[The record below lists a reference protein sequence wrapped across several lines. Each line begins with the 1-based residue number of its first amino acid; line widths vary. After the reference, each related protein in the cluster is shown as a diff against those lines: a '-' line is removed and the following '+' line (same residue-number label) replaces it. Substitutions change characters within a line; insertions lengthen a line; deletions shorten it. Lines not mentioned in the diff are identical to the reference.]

1 MLARDKP
8 SMLLQQP
15 GHMGPLRLKNRVV
28 MGPMGTNF
36 GTTDGFSTERDKIY
50 YAERAR
56 GGAAMIITEA
66 MVVSG
71 NARNHRASLCI
82 FDDRFIPGLADLTN
96 AIHDAGALACGQLNH
111 RGMLLRRSVLG
122 MEPVGPSPGKNPATG
137 DEVRALTGHDIAE
150 IQEQFLDSAIRLYRA
165 GYDALELHAAN
176 GYLFQQFFTPRHNR
190 REDDYGGPV
199 ENRMRL
205 LMETVRLIRSEL
217 PGFPMM
223 VRLSATEYAEGGYSQ
238 DDIVTLSK
246 ALEAAGVIAIDLS
259 GGTNE
264 TPELSRYCIQPPS
277 FPRRFLEPHARP
289 IKDAVGVP
297 VIMAGR
303 ILTPEDAE
311 GVLQAGSA
319 DYIALCRALV
329 ADPHWCLKAFGE
341 VKRPIR
347 PCISCNV
354 CFERLTLELDVACVQ
369 NPLVGTE
376 FETLAKL
383 EPGLEGIKPRDSRV
397 LVIGGGVAGLEAA
410 RVFAGNGHQVQVWE
424 RKPEAGGQ
432 IDLALAAPDKED
444 VSGVWT
450 YRVAAL
456 EQFMVPIRTGVE
468 LTVERIRAFA
478 PDLIVIAT
486 GSVPRAAS
494 FPVKTDIPMLQAWDV
509 LRRPQL
515 IPEGGSVTVVG
526 GGMVGIETAECIAKR
541 ASHVLILEA
550 QGVVAKEMAR
560 NNRWDVLL
568 RLREAK
574 AQIVTDAPVVSIEG
588 DAILCRGGEG
598 IVRHPTGDIVVLAIG
613 ARPLREVSQL
623 ADEAGVPWVMAGDC
637 NNVPGDFLTAIR
649 DASMIAW
656 AAEERLLAPSGEMRA
671 MGKKR
676 ATGHRSDRGGSP

>member
-1 MLARDKP
+1 MRTP
-8 SMLLQQP
+8 SGKAMLLQQP
-15 GHMGPLRLKNRVV
+15 GQMGPLRLKNRVV

-82 FDDRFIPGLADLTN
+82 FDDRFIPGLADLTK
-96 AIHDAGALACGQLNH
+96 AIHDAGALVCGQLNH

-137 DEVRALTGHDIAE
+137 DEVRALTKSDIAE
-150 IQEQFLDSAIRLYRA
+150 IQEHFLTSAVRLYRA
-165 GYDALELHAAN
+165 GYDAVELHAAN
-176 GYLFQQFFTPRHNR
+176 GYLFQQFFTPRHNKR
-190 REDDYGGPV
+190 DDEYGGSV
-199 ENRMRL
+199 ENRSRL
-205 LMETVRLIRSEL
+205 LMETVQLIRSEL

-223 VRLSATEYAEGGYSQ
+223 VRLSATEYADGGYSV
-238 DDIVTLSK
+238 DEIIMLSK

-277 FPRRFLEPHARP
+277 FPRRFLEPYARP
-289 IKDAVGVP
+289 IKDAVNVP

-311 GVLQAGSA
+311 GVLKAGSA

-329 ADPHWCLKAFGE
+329 ADPHWCRKAFGE
-341 VKRPIR
+341 VRRPIR
-347 PCISCNV
+347 QCISCNV

-369 NPLVGTE
+369 NPLMGTE
-376 FETLAKL
+376 FETLDKL
-383 EPGLEGIKPRDSRV
+383 EPGLNGAERKATRV

-410 RVFAGNGHQVQVWE
+410 RIFAANGHAVEVWE
-424 RKPEAGGQ
+424 RDPRAGGQ

-456 EQFMVPIRTGVE
+456 EQFDVPVKTGVAATTE
-468 LTVERIRAFA
+468 SIRAYK
-478 PDLIVIAT
+478 PDLIVVAT
-486 GSVPRAAS
+486 GAVSRDAPFPISANVP
-494 FPVKTDIPMLQAWDV
+494 VLQAWDV
-509 LRRPQL
+509 LRQPDL
-515 IPEGGSVTVVG
+515 IPDGSSITVVG

-541 ASHVLILEA
+541 AKHVTILEG

-568 RLREAK
+568 RLRDAK
-574 AQIVTDAPVVSIEG
+574 TQIITDAPVVSIDG
-588 DAILCRGGEG
+588 DEILCRTASGT
-598 IVRHPTGDIVVLAIG
+598 VRYLAGDRIVLAIG
-613 ARPLREVSQL
+613 PKPLRDVTKL

-656 AAEERLLAPSGEMRA
+656 AAEEKFPTTLRKKGLAG
-671 MGKKR
+671 
-676 ATGHRSDRGGSP
+676 

>member
-1 MLARDKP
+1 MLAGESKP
-8 SMLLQQP
+8 PVLLRQP
-15 GHMGPLRLKNRVV
+15 GRIGPLRLKNRVV

-82 FDDRFIPGLADLTN
+82 FDDRFIPGLADLTR
-96 AIHDAGALACGQLNH
+96 AIQKAGALVCGQLNH

-137 DEVRALTGHDIAE
+137 DEVRALTRHDIAE
-150 IQEQFLDSAIRLYRA
+150 IQEQFLTSAVRLYRA
-165 GYDALELHAAN
+165 GYDAIELHAAN

-190 REDDYGGPV
+190 REDEYGGSV

-217 PGFPMM
+217 PDFPTM
-223 VRLSATEYAEGGYSQ
+223 VRLSATEYVDGGYSV

-246 ALEAAGVIAIDLS
+246 ALEAAGVVAIDLS
-259 GGTNE
+259 GGSNE

-289 IKDAVGVP
+289 IKDAVSVP

-303 ILTPEDAE
+303 MLTPEDAE
-311 GVLQAGSA
+311 GVLEAGSA

-347 PCISCNV
+347 HCISCNV

-383 EPGLEGIKPRDSRV
+383 EPGLDGITKQERRV

-410 RVFAGNGHQVQVWE
+410 RVFAMNGHQVEVWE
-424 RKPEAGGQ
+424 REHQAGGQ

-444 VSGVWT
+444 VAGVWT
-450 YRVAAL
+450 YRTASL
-456 EQFMVPIRTGVE
+456 DQFDVPVRTGVAPT
-468 LTVERIRAFA
+468 LDRIRAYA

-486 GSVPRAAS
+486 GSTPREAPFPTDTNVPM
-494 FPVKTDIPMLQAWDV
+494 IQAWDV
-509 LRRPQL
+509 LRRPEL
-515 IPEGGSVTVVG
+515 IPEGSYVTVVG

-541 ASHVLILEA
+541 AKHVAILEG

-574 AQIVTDAPVVSIEG
+574 AEIVTGAPVIRIEG
-588 DAILCRGGEG
+588 DTILCKSGDN
-598 IVRHPTGDIVVLAIG
+598 IVRHPAGDRIVLAIG
-613 ARPLREVSQL
+613 ARPSREVSQL
-623 ADEAGVPWVMAGDC
+623 AEAAGVPWVMAGDC

-656 AAEERLLAPSGEMRA
+656 AVEEKFPTR
-671 MGKKR
+671 
-676 ATGHRSDRGGSP
+676 TG

>member
-1 MLARDKP
+1 MVAGESKP
-8 SMLLQQP
+8 SLLLQQP
-15 GHMGPLRLKNRVV
+15 GRMGPLRLKNRVV

-82 FDDRFIPGLADLTN
+82 FDDRFIPGLADLTK
-96 AIHDAGALACGQLNH
+96 AIHHAGALVCGQLNH

-122 MEPVGPSPGKNPATG
+122 MEPVGPSPGRNPATG
-137 DEVRALTGHDIAE
+137 DEVRALTRHDIVE
-150 IQEQFLDSAIRLYRA
+150 IQEQFLTSAVRLYRA
-165 GYDALELHAAN
+165 GYDAIELHAGN
-176 GYLFQQFFTPRHNR
+176 GYLFQQFLTPRHNK

-199 ENRMRL
+199 QNRMRL
-205 LMETVRLIRSEL
+205 LMETVSLIRSEL
-217 PGFPMM
+217 PDFPMM
-223 VRLSATEYAEGGYSQ
+223 VRLSATEYADGGYSLE
-238 DDIVTLSK
+238 DIVTLSRS
-246 ALEAAGVIAIDLS
+246 LEAAGVMAIDLS

-289 IKDAVGVP
+289 IKHAVTVP
-297 VIMAGR
+297 IIMAGR
-303 ILTPEDAE
+303 MLTPEDAE

-347 PCISCNV
+347 HCISCNV

-369 NPLVGTE
+369 NPLLGLLGTE

-383 EPGLEGIKPRDSRV
+383 EPGLEGIRKHDSRV

-410 RVFAGNGHQVQVWE
+410 RMFATNGHQVEVWE
-424 RKPEAGGQ
+424 REHKAGGQ

-444 VSGVWT
+444 VAGVWT

-456 EQFMVPIRTGVE
+456 EQLNVSIRTGVE
-468 LTVERIRAFA
+468 PTVDRIRAYG

-486 GSVPRAAS
+486 GATPRNAPFPTTTNVP
-494 FPVKTDIPMLQAWDV
+494 ILQAWDV
-509 LRRPQL
+509 LRRPEL
-515 IPEGGSVTVVG
+515 VPEASRVTVVG
-526 GGMVGIETAECIAKR
+526 GGMVGIEAAECIAKR
-541 ASHVLILEA
+541 ASHVAILEG
-550 QGVVAKEMAR
+550 QNVVAREMAR
-560 NNRWDVLL
+560 NNRWDVLA
-568 RLREAK
+568 RLREAN

-588 DAILCRGGEG
+588 EAILCRNGQD
-598 IVRHPTGDIVVLAIG
+598 IVRHLAGDLIVLAIG
-613 ARPLREVSQL
+613 AHPAREVSRL
-623 ADEAGVPWVMAGDC
+623 AEEAGVPWVMVGDC

-649 DASMIAW
+649 DASMVAW
-656 AAEERLLAPSGEMRA
+656 AAEANFPTARHQR
-671 MGKKR
+671 
-676 ATGHRSDRGGSP
+676 

>member
-1 MLARDKP
+1 MLAHDSMP
-8 SMLLQQP
+8 SSMLLQQP
-15 GHMGPLRLKNRVV
+15 GRMGPLRLKNRVV

-82 FDDRFIPGLADLTN
+82 YDDRFIPGLADLTK
-96 AIHDAGALACGQLNH
+96 AIQKSGALVCGQLNH

-137 DEVRALTGHDIAE
+137 DEVRALTKQDIAE
-150 IQEQFLDSAIRLYRA
+150 IQDQFLTSAVRLYRA
-165 GYDALELHAAN
+165 GYDAVELHAAN
-176 GYLFQQFFTPRHNR
+176 GYLFQQFFTPRHNK
-190 REDDYGGPV
+190 REDDYGGSV

-205 LMETVRLIRSEL
+205 LMETVGMIRSEL
-217 PGFPMM
+217 PDFPMM
-223 VRLSATEYAEGGYSQ
+223 VRLSATEYVDGGYSVS
-238 DDIVTLSK
+238 DVVTLSK
-246 ALEAAGVIAIDLS
+246 ALEAAGVVAIDLS

-277 FPRRFLEPHARP
+277 FSRRFLEPHVRP
-289 IKDAVGVP
+289 IKGAVTVP

-329 ADPHWCLKAFGE
+329 ADPHWCLKAFGQ

-354 CFERLTLELDVACVQ
+354 CFERLTLELDVACLQ
-369 NPLVGTE
+369 NPMMGTE

-383 EPGLEGIKPRDSRV
+383 EPGLEGIKKRKTRV

-410 RVFAGNGHQVQVWE
+410 RIFAANGHEVEVWE
-424 RKPEAGGQ
+424 RELQAGGQ
-432 IDLALAAPDKED
+432 IDLALAAPDKDD

-456 EQFMVPIRTGVE
+456 AQLDVPIRTGTE
-468 LTVERIRAFA
+468 PTVDRIRAYS

-486 GSVPRAAS
+486 GAVPREAP
-494 FPVKTDIPMLQAWDV
+494 FPTNTNVPIIQAWDV
-509 LRRPQL
+509 LRGPEL
-515 IPEGGSVTVVG
+515 IPKGSSVTVVG

-541 ASHVLILEA
+541 AKHVAILEG
-550 QGVVAKEMAR
+550 QSVVAKEMAR

-568 RLREAK
+568 RLRDAN

-588 DAILCRGGEG
+588 DAILYRSGQD
-598 IVRHPTGDIVVLAIG
+598 IVRHPAGDVIVLAIG
-613 ARPLREVSQL
+613 ARPVRDVSQL
-623 ADEAGVPWVMAGDC
+623 ADEAAVPWVMAGDC

-649 DASMIAW
+649 DASMVAW
-656 AAEERLLAPSGEMRA
+656 AAEAKFPSGLGNMRS
-671 MGKKR
+671 MR
-676 ATGHRSDRGGSP
+676 QRGNTR

>member
-1 MLARDKP
+1 MLAPDGKS

-15 GHMGPLRLKNRVV
+15 GRMGPLRLKNRVV

-71 NARNHRASLCI
+71 HARNHRASLCI
-82 FDDRFIPGLADLTN
+82 FDDRFIPGLADLTK
-96 AIHDAGALACGQLNH
+96 AIHQAGALVCGQLNH

-137 DEVRALTGHDIAE
+137 DEVRVLSKHDIAE
-150 IQEQFLDSAIRLYRA
+150 IQQQFLASAVRLYRA
-165 GYDALELHAAN
+165 GYDAVELHAAN

-190 REDDYGGPV
+190 REDEYGGPV

-205 LMETVRLIRSEL
+205 LMETVKLIRSEL
-217 PGFPMM
+217 KDFPLM
-223 VRLSATEYAEGGYSQ
+223 VRLSATEYADGGYSV

-277 FPRRFLEPHARP
+277 FPRRFLEPYARP
-289 IKDAVGVP
+289 IKDAVSVP

-303 ILTPEDAE
+303 MLTPEDAE

-319 DYIALCRALV
+319 DYVALCRALV

-383 EPGLEGIKPRDSRV
+383 EPGLEGIRKQDRRV

-410 RVFAGNGHQVQVWE
+410 RLFASNGHQVEVWE
-424 RKPEAGGQ
+424 REARAGGQ

-450 YRVAAL
+450 YRTDAL
-456 EQFMVPIRTGVE
+456 DHLEVPVRTGIE
-468 LTVERIRAFA
+468 PTVDRIRSYG
-478 PDLIVIAT
+478 PDLVVIAT
-486 GSVPRAAS
+486 GSRPRGAP
-494 FPVKTDIPMLQAWDV
+494 FPVSTDIPILQAWDV
-509 LRRPQL
+509 LRRPEL
-515 IPEGGSVTVVG
+515 IPPESTVTVIG
-526 GGMVGIETAECIAKR
+526 GGMVGIETAECIARR
-541 ASHVLILEA
+541 ASRVTILEG
-550 QGVVAKEMAR
+550 QSVVAKEMAR

-568 RLREAK
+568 RLCEAR
-574 AQIVTDAPVVSIEG
+574 AQIVTDVPVISIEG
-588 DAILCRGGEG
+588 DNILCRSGQGV
-598 IVRHPTGDIVVLAIG
+598 VRHPAGDRIVLAIG
-613 ARPLREVSQL
+613 ASPVRDISEL
-623 ADEAGVPWVMAGDC
+623 AEEAGVPSVMVGDC

-656 AAEERLLAPSGEMRA
+656 AAEEKFPARPGKVRA
-671 MGKKR
+671 M
-676 ATGHRSDRGGSP
+676 S

>member
-1 MLARDKP
+1 MLAPESKLP
-8 SMLLQQP
+8 VLLRQP
-15 GHMGPLRLKNRVV
+15 GRIGPLRLKNRVV

-82 FDDRFIPGLADLTN
+82 FDDRFIPGLADLTR
-96 AIHDAGALACGQLNH
+96 AIQKAGALVCGQLNH

-137 DEVRALTGHDIAE
+137 DEVRALTRHDIAE
-150 IQEQFLDSAIRLYRA
+150 IQEQFLTSAVRLYRA
-165 GYDALELHAAN
+165 GYDAIELHAAN

-190 REDDYGGPV
+190 REDEYGGSV

-217 PGFPMM
+217 PDFPMM
-223 VRLSATEYAEGGYSQ
+223 VRLSATEYTDGGYSV

-246 ALEAAGVIAIDLS
+246 ALEAAGVVAIDLS
-259 GGTNE
+259 GGSNE

-289 IKDAVGVP
+289 IKDAVSVP

-303 ILTPEDAE
+303 MLTPEDAE
-311 GVLQAGSA
+311 GVLEAGSA

-347 PCISCNV
+347 HCISCNV

-383 EPGLEGIKPRDSRV
+383 EPGLEGIKKQERRV

-410 RVFAGNGHQVQVWE
+410 RVFAMNGHQVEVWE
-424 RKPEAGGQ
+424 REHQAGGQ

-450 YRVAAL
+450 YRTASL
-456 EQFMVPIRTGVE
+456 DQFGVPVRTGIAPT
-468 LTVERIRAFA
+468 LDRIRAYA

-486 GSVPRAAS
+486 GSTPREAPFPADTNVPM
-494 FPVKTDIPMLQAWDV
+494 IQAWDV
-509 LRRPQL
+509 LRRPEL
-515 IPEGGSVTVVG
+515 IPEGSHVTVVG

-541 ASHVLILEA
+541 AKHVAILEG
-550 QGVVAKEMAR
+550 QNVVAKEMAR

-574 AQIVTDAPVVSIEG
+574 AEIVTGAPVVRIEG
-588 DAILCRGGEG
+588 DAILCKSGDD
-598 IVRHPTGDIVVLAIG
+598 IVRHPAGDRIVLAIG
-613 ARPLREVSQL
+613 ARPSREVSQL

-656 AAEERLLAPSGEMRA
+656 AAEEKFPTR
-671 MGKKR
+671 
-676 ATGHRSDRGGSP
+676 TG

>member
-1 MLARDKP
+1 MLAPDSKP
-8 SMLLQQP
+8 SMLLRQP
-15 GHMGPLRLKNRVV
+15 GQIGPLSLKNRVV

-82 FDDRFIPGLADLTN
+82 FDDRFIPGLADLTK
-96 AIHDAGALACGQLNH
+96 AIHQAGALVCGQLNH

-137 DEVRALTGHDIAE
+137 DEVRALSRHDIAE
-150 IQEQFLDSAIRLYRA
+150 IEVQFLSSAVRLYRA
-165 GYDALELHAAN
+165 GYDAVELHAAN

-190 REDDYGGPV
+190 REDEYGGSV

-205 LMETVRLIRSEL
+205 LMETVALIRSEL
-217 PGFPMM
+217 PDFPMM
-223 VRLSATEYAEGGYSQ
+223 VRLSATEYVDGGYSV
-238 DDIVTLSK
+238 DDVVALSK
-246 ALEAAGVIAIDLS
+246 ALEAAGVVAIDLS

-277 FPRRFLEPHARP
+277 FPRRFLEPYARP
-289 IKDAVGVP
+289 IKDAVSVP

-303 ILTPEDAE
+303 MLTPEDAE

-347 PCISCNV
+347 HCISCNV

-383 EPGLEGIKPRDSRV
+383 EPGLEGIRKQDGRV

-410 RVFAGNGHQVQVWE
+410 RVFAMNGREVEVWE
-424 RKPEAGGQ
+424 REPRAGGQ

-450 YRVAAL
+450 YRMASL
-456 EQFMVPIRTGVE
+456 DQLDVPIRTGVE
-468 LTVERIRAFA
+468 PTLDRIRAYA

-486 GSVPRAAS
+486 GASPRDPP
-494 FPVKTDIPMLQAWDV
+494 FPVNTNVPLLQAWDV
-509 LRRPQL
+509 LRQPEL
-515 IPEGGSVTVVG
+515 IPEGANITVVG

-541 ASHVLILEA
+541 ASHVTILEG
-550 QGVVAKEMAR
+550 QSVVAKEMAR

-568 RLREAK
+568 RLREAN
-574 AQIVTDAPVVSIEG
+574 AQIMTDVPVISIEG
-588 DAILCRGGEG
+588 DSILCRSGQGV
-598 IVRHPTGDIVVLAIG
+598 VRHPAGDRIVLAVG
-613 ARPLREVSQL
+613 ARPQRDVAKL
-623 ADEAGVPWVMAGDC
+623 ADEAGVPWVMVGDC

-656 AAEERLLAPSGEMRA
+656 AAEERFPAAP
-671 MGKKR
+671 GKVR
-676 ATGHRSDRGGSP
+676 ATS

>member
-1 MLARDKP
+1 
-8 SMLLQQP
+8 MLLQQP
-15 GHMGPLRLKNRVV
+15 GRMGPLRLKNRVV

-82 FDDRFIPGLADLTN
+82 FDDRFIPGLADLTK
-96 AIHDAGALACGQLNH
+96 AIHQGGALVCGQLNH

-137 DEVRALTGHDIAE
+137 DEVRPLTKHDIAE
-150 IQEQFLDSAIRLYRA
+150 IQQQFLASAVRLYRS
-165 GYDALELHAAN
+165 GYDAIELHAAN
-176 GYLFQQFFTPRHNR
+176 GYLFQQFLTPRHNR

-205 LMETVRLIRSEL
+205 LMETVRMIRSEL
-217 PGFPMM
+217 PDFPLM
-223 VRLSATEYAEGGYSQ
+223 VRLSATEYADGGYSV

-246 ALEAAGVIAIDLS
+246 ALEAAGVIALDLS
-259 GGTNE
+259 GGSNE

-277 FPRRFLEPHARP
+277 FPRRFLEPYARP
-289 IKDAVGVP
+289 IKDAVTVP

-303 ILTPEDAE
+303 MLMPEDAE

-383 EPGLEGIKPRDSRV
+383 EPGLDGIQQQDGRV

-410 RVFAGNGHQVQVWE
+410 RVFAANGRQVEVWE
-424 RKPEAGGQ
+424 HKPQAGGQ
-432 IDLALAAPDKED
+432 MDLALAAPDKED

-456 EQFMVPIRTGVE
+456 EQLEVPIRTGIE
-468 LTVERIRAFA
+468 PSLERIRAYR

-486 GSVPRAAS
+486 GAMPRDAP
-494 FPVKTDIPMLQAWDV
+494 FPTNTDVPMLQAWDV
-509 LRRPQL
+509 LRRPEL
-515 IPEGGSVTVVG
+515 IPEGFNVTLVG

-541 ASHVLILEA
+541 ARHVAILEG
-550 QGVVAKEMAR
+550 QSVVAKEMAR

-568 RLREAK
+568 RLRDAK

-588 DAILCRGGEG
+588 DTILCRSGQD
-598 IVRHPTGDIVVLAIG
+598 IVRRPPATSSCWQS
-613 ARPLREVSQL
+613 ARVRCVTFSNWLTRP
-623 ADEAGVPWVMAGDC
+623 AC
-637 NNVPGDFLTAIR
+637 PG
-649 DASMIAW
+649 
-656 AAEERLLAPSGEMRA
+656 
-671 MGKKR
+671 
-676 ATGHRSDRGGSP
+676 

>member
-1 MLARDKP
+1 
-8 SMLLQQP
+8 MLLQQP
-15 GHMGPLRLKNRVV
+15 GQMGPLRLKNRVV

-36 GTTDGFSTERDKIY
+36 GTSDGFSTERDKIY

-82 FDDRFIPGLADLTN
+82 FDDRFIPGLADLTK
-96 AIHDAGALACGQLNH
+96 AIHQAGSLACGQLNH

-122 MEPVGPSPGKNPATG
+122 MEPVGPSPGKNPSTG
-137 DEVRALTGHDIAE
+137 DEVRALSVHDIAE
-150 IQEQFLDSAIRLYRA
+150 IQAQFLASAVRLYRS
-165 GYDALELHAAN
+165 GYDAIELHAAN
-176 GYLFQQFFTPRHNR
+176 GYLFQQFFTPRHNK
-190 REDDYGGPV
+190 REDDYGGSV

-217 PGFPMM
+217 PDFPML
-223 VRLSATEYAEGGYSQ
+223 VRLSATEYADGGYSEG
-238 DDIVTLSK
+238 DIVALAK

-277 FPRRFLEPHARP
+277 FPRRFLEPYARP

-311 GVLQAGSA
+311 GVLRAGSA

-347 PCISCNV
+347 HCISCNV

-383 EPGLEGIKPRDSRV
+383 EPGLEGIEPQDTSV

-410 RVFAGNGHQVQVWE
+410 RVFAANGHKVEVWE
-424 RKPEAGGQ
+424 REQQAGGQ
-432 IDLALAAPDKED
+432 MDLALAAPDKED
-444 VSGVWT
+444 VAGVWT

-456 EQFMVPIRTGVE
+456 AQLDVPIRTGVE
-468 LTVERIRAFA
+468 PTVERIRAFA
-478 PDLIVIAT
+478 PDLLVIAT
-486 GSVPRAAS
+486 GGVPRDAP
-494 FPVKTDIPMLQAWDV
+494 FPVNTKIPMLQAWDV
-509 LRRPQL
+509 LRRPEL
-515 IPEGGSVTVVG
+515 IPEGSSVTVVG

-541 ASHVLILEA
+541 AGHVAVLEG
-550 QGVVAKEMAR
+550 QDVVAKEMAR

-568 RLREAK
+568 RLRDAK
-574 AQIVTDAPVVSIEG
+574 ARIVTGAPVVAIES
-588 DAILCRGGEG
+588 DTIVCRSGQG
-598 IVRHPTGDIVVLAIG
+598 IVRHPAGDVIVLAIG

-623 ADEAGVPWVMAGDC
+623 ADAAGVPWVMAGDC

-656 AAEERLLAPSGEMRA
+656 AAEEKFPARRDNEACDGINNQ
-671 MGKKR
+671 KR
-676 ATGHRSDRGGSP
+676 QGASP

>member
-1 MLARDKP
+1 MLAPDSKP
-8 SMLLQQP
+8 SMLLRQP
-15 GHMGPLRLKNRVV
+15 GQIGPLSLKNRVV

-82 FDDRFIPGLADLTN
+82 FDDRFIPGLADLTK
-96 AIHDAGALACGQLNH
+96 AIHQAGALVCGQLNH

-137 DEVRALTGHDIAE
+137 DEVRALSRHDIAE
-150 IQEQFLDSAIRLYRA
+150 IEVQFLSSAVRLYRA
-165 GYDALELHAAN
+165 GYDAVELHAAN

-190 REDDYGGPV
+190 REDEYGGSV

-205 LMETVRLIRSEL
+205 LMETVALIRSEL
-217 PGFPMM
+217 PDFPMM
-223 VRLSATEYAEGGYSQ
+223 VRLSATEYVDGGYSV
-238 DDIVTLSK
+238 DDVVALSK
-246 ALEAAGVIAIDLS
+246 ALEAAGVVAIDLS

-277 FPRRFLEPHARP
+277 FPRRFLEPYARP
-289 IKDAVGVP
+289 IKDAVSVP

-303 ILTPEDAE
+303 MLTPEDAE

-347 PCISCNV
+347 HCISCNV

-383 EPGLEGIKPRDSRV
+383 EPGLEGIRKQDGRV

-410 RVFAGNGHQVQVWE
+410 RVFAMNGREVEVWE
-424 RKPEAGGQ
+424 REPRAGGQ

-450 YRVAAL
+450 YRMASL
-456 EQFMVPIRTGVE
+456 DQLDVPIRTGVE
-468 LTVERIRAFA
+468 PTLDRIRAYA

-486 GSVPRAAS
+486 GASPRDPP
-494 FPVKTDIPMLQAWDV
+494 FPVNTNVPLLQAWDV
-509 LRRPQL
+509 LRQPEL
-515 IPEGGSVTVVG
+515 IPEGANITVVG

-541 ASHVLILEA
+541 ASHVTILEG
-550 QGVVAKEMAR
+550 QSVVAKEMAR

-568 RLREAK
+568 RLREAN
-574 AQIVTDAPVVSIEG
+574 AQIMTDVPVISIEG
-588 DAILCRGGEG
+588 DSILCRGGQG
-598 IVRHPTGDIVVLAIG
+598 VVRHPAGDRIVLAIG
-613 ARPLREVSQL
+613 ARPVRDVAKL
-623 ADEAGVPWVMAGDC
+623 ADEAGVPWVMVGDC

-656 AAEERLLAPSGEMRA
+656 AAEERFPAAP
-671 MGKKR
+671 GKVR
-676 ATGHRSDRGGSP
+676 ATS

>member
-1 MLARDKP
+1 MLAPDSKP
-8 SMLLQQP
+8 SMLLRQP
-15 GHMGPLRLKNRVV
+15 GQIGPLSLKNRVV

-82 FDDRFIPGLADLTN
+82 FDDRFIPGLADLTK
-96 AIHDAGALACGQLNH
+96 AIHQAGALVCGQLNH

-137 DEVRALTGHDIAE
+137 DEVRALSRHDIAE
-150 IQEQFLDSAIRLYRA
+150 IEVQFLSSAVRLYRA
-165 GYDALELHAAN
+165 GYDAVELHAAN

-190 REDDYGGPV
+190 REDEYGGSV

-205 LMETVRLIRSEL
+205 LMETVALIRSEL
-217 PGFPMM
+217 PDFPMM
-223 VRLSATEYAEGGYSQ
+223 VRLSATEYVDGGYSV
-238 DDIVTLSK
+238 DDVVALSK
-246 ALEAAGVIAIDLS
+246 ALEAAGVVAIDLS

-277 FPRRFLEPHARP
+277 FPRRFLEPYARP
-289 IKDAVGVP
+289 IKDAVSVP

-303 ILTPEDAE
+303 MLTPEDAE

-347 PCISCNV
+347 HCISCNV

-383 EPGLEGIKPRDSRV
+383 EPGLEGIRKQDSRV

-410 RVFAGNGHQVQVWE
+410 RVFAMNGREVEVWE
-424 RKPEAGGQ
+424 REPRAGGQ

-450 YRVAAL
+450 YRMASL
-456 EQFMVPIRTGVE
+456 DQLDVPIRTGVE
-468 LTVERIRAFA
+468 PTLDRIRAYA

-486 GSVPRAAS
+486 GASPRDPP
-494 FPVKTDIPMLQAWDV
+494 FPVNTNVPLLQAWDV
-509 LRRPQL
+509 LRQPEL
-515 IPEGGSVTVVG
+515 IPEGANITVVG

-541 ASHVLILEA
+541 ASHVTILEG
-550 QGVVAKEMAR
+550 QSVVAKEMAR

-568 RLREAK
+568 RLREAN
-574 AQIVTDAPVVSIEG
+574 AQIMTDVPVISIEG
-588 DAILCRGGEG
+588 DSILCRSGQGV
-598 IVRHPTGDIVVLAIG
+598 VRHPAGDRIVLAIG
-613 ARPLREVSQL
+613 ARPVRDVAKL
-623 ADEAGVPWVMAGDC
+623 ADEAGVPWVMVGDC

-656 AAEERLLAPSGEMRA
+656 AAEERFPAAP
-671 MGKKR
+671 GKVR
-676 ATGHRSDRGGSP
+676 ATS

>member
-1 MLARDKP
+1 MLAPDSKP
-8 SMLLQQP
+8 SMLLRQP
-15 GHMGPLRLKNRVV
+15 GQIGSLSLKNRVV

-71 NARNHRASLCI
+71 QARNHRASLCI
-82 FDDRFIPGLADLTN
+82 FDDRFIPGLADLTK
-96 AIHDAGALACGQLNH
+96 AIHQAAALVCGQLNH

-137 DEVRALTGHDIAE
+137 DEVRALSRRDIAE
-150 IQEQFLDSAIRLYRA
+150 IQQQFLSSAVRLYRA
-165 GYDALELHAAN
+165 GYDAVELHAAN

-190 REDDYGGPV
+190 REDEYGGSV

-205 LMETVRLIRSEL
+205 LMETVALIRSEL
-217 PGFPMM
+217 PDFPMM
-223 VRLSATEYAEGGYSQ
+223 VRLSATEYVDGGYSV
-238 DDIVTLSK
+238 DDVVALSK
-246 ALEAAGVIAIDLS
+246 ALEAAGVVAIDLS

-277 FPRRFLEPHARP
+277 FPRRFLEPYARP
-289 IKDAVGVP
+289 IKDAVSVP

-303 ILTPEDAE
+303 MLTPEDAE

-347 PCISCNV
+347 HCISCNV

-383 EPGLEGIKPRDSRV
+383 EPGLEGIRKQDSRV

-410 RVFAGNGHQVQVWE
+410 RVFAMNGREVEVWE
-424 RKPEAGGQ
+424 REPRAGGQ

-450 YRVAAL
+450 YRMASL
-456 EQFMVPIRTGVE
+456 DQLDVPIRTGVDPT
-468 LTVERIRAFA
+468 LDRIRAYA

-486 GSVPRAAS
+486 GATPREPP
-494 FPVKTDIPMLQAWDV
+494 FPVNTNVPLLQAWDV
-509 LRRPQL
+509 LRQPEL
-515 IPEGGSVTVVG
+515 IPEGSDITVVG

-541 ASHVLILEA
+541 AKRVTILEG
-550 QGVVAKEMAR
+550 QSVVAKEMAR

-568 RLREAK
+568 RLREAR
-574 AQIVTDAPVVSIEG
+574 AEIMTGVPVMSIEG
-588 DAILCRGGEG
+588 DTISCRRGEDV
-598 IVRHPTGDIVVLAIG
+598 VRYPAGDRIVLAVG
-613 ARPLREVSQL
+613 ARPQREVSKL
-623 ADEAGVPWVMAGDC
+623 ADEAGVAWVMVGDC
-637 NNVPGDFLTAIR
+637 NNLPGDFLTAIR

-656 AAEERLLAPSGEMRA
+656 AAEERFPAVPGKVRA
-671 MGKKR
+671 M
-676 ATGHRSDRGGSP
+676 S

>member
-1 MLARDKP
+1 MLAPDSKP
-8 SMLLQQP
+8 SMLLRQP
-15 GHMGPLRLKNRVV
+15 GQIGPLSLKNRVV

-82 FDDRFIPGLADLTN
+82 FDDRFIPGLADLTK
-96 AIHDAGALACGQLNH
+96 AIHQAGALVCGQLNH

-137 DEVRALTGHDIAE
+137 DEVRALSRHDIAE
-150 IQEQFLDSAIRLYRA
+150 IEEQFLSSAVRLYRA
-165 GYDALELHAAN
+165 GYDAVELHAAN

-190 REDDYGGPV
+190 REDEYGGSV

-205 LMETVRLIRSEL
+205 LMETVALIRSEL
-217 PGFPMM
+217 PDFPMM
-223 VRLSATEYAEGGYSQ
+223 VRLSATEYVDGGYSV
-238 DDIVTLSK
+238 DDVVALSK
-246 ALEAAGVIAIDLS
+246 ALEAAGVVAIDLS

-277 FPRRFLEPHARP
+277 FPRRFLEPYARP
-289 IKDAVGVP
+289 IKDAVSVP

-303 ILTPEDAE
+303 MLTPEDAE

-347 PCISCNV
+347 HCISCNV

-383 EPGLEGIKPRDSRV
+383 EPGLEGIRKQDGRV

-410 RVFAGNGHQVQVWE
+410 RVFAMNGREVEVWE
-424 RKPEAGGQ
+424 REPRAGGQ

-450 YRVAAL
+450 YRMASL
-456 EQFMVPIRTGVE
+456 DQLDVPIRTGVE
-468 LTVERIRAFA
+468 PTLDRIRAYA

-486 GSVPRAAS
+486 GASPRDPP
-494 FPVKTDIPMLQAWDV
+494 FPVNTNVPLLQAWDV
-509 LRRPQL
+509 LRQPEL
-515 IPEGGSVTVVG
+515 IPEGANITVVG

-541 ASHVLILEA
+541 ASHVTILEG
-550 QGVVAKEMAR
+550 QSVVAKEMAR

-568 RLREAK
+568 RLREAN
-574 AQIVTDAPVVSIEG
+574 AQIMTDVPVISIEG
-588 DAILCRGGEG
+588 DSILCRGGQG
-598 IVRHPTGDIVVLAIG
+598 AVRHPAGDRIVLAIG
-613 ARPLREVSQL
+613 ARPVRDVAKL
-623 ADEAGVPWVMAGDC
+623 ADEAGVPWVMVGDC

-656 AAEERLLAPSGEMRA
+656 AAEERFPAAP
-671 MGKKR
+671 GKVR
-676 ATGHRSDRGGSP
+676 ATS

>member
-1 MLARDKP
+1 MLARDGKP
-8 SMLLQQP
+8 SMLLQRP
-15 GHMGPLRLKNRVV
+15 GQMGPLRLKNRVV

-82 FDDRFIPGLADLTN
+82 FDDRFIPGLADLTK
-96 AIHDAGALACGQLNH
+96 AIHDAGALVCGQLNH

-137 DEVRALTGHDIAE
+137 DEVRALTRHE
-150 IQEQFLDSAIRLYRA
+150 ITEVQEQFLASAVRLYRA
-165 GYDALELHAAN
+165 GYDAIELHAAN
-176 GYLFQQFFTPRHNR
+176 GYLFQQFLSPRHNK
-190 REDDYGGPV
+190 REDDYGGPA

-205 LMETVRLIRSEL
+205 LMETVQLLRSEL
-217 PGFPMM
+217 PDFPMM
-223 VRLSATEYAEGGYSQ
+223 VRLSATEYADGGYSIG
-238 DDIVTLSK
+238 DIVALAK

-277 FPRRFLEPHARP
+277 FPRRFLEPYARP
-289 IKDAVGVP
+289 IKDAVTVP

-303 ILTPEDAE
+303 LLTPEDAE

-347 PCISCNV
+347 YCISCNV

-376 FETLAKL
+376 FETLRKL
-383 EPGLEGIKPRDSRV
+383 EPGLGGINKRDTRV

-410 RVFAGNGHQVQVWE
+410 RIFAANGHQVEVWE
-424 RKPEAGGQ
+424 RENQAGGQ
-432 IDLALAAPDKED
+432 MDLALAAPDKED
-444 VSGVWT
+444 VAGVWT

-456 EQFMVPIRTGVE
+456 QQLEVPIRTGVE
-468 LTVERIRAFA
+468 PTVDNIRTYR

-486 GSVPRAAS
+486 GATPREAPFPADTNVP
-494 FPVKTDIPMLQAWDV
+494 VMQAWDV
-509 LRRPQL
+509 LRRPEL
-515 IPEGGSVTVVG
+515 IPEGSSVTVVG
-526 GGMVGIETAECIAKR
+526 GGMVGIEIAECIAKR
-541 ASHVLILEA
+541 ARQVTIFEG

-568 RLREAK
+568 RLRDAN
-574 AQIVTDAPVVSIEG
+574 ARILTDASVVSIEG
-588 DAILCRGGEG
+588 DT
-598 IVRHPTGDIVVLAIG
+598 IVCCSGQTTVRCPAGDVIVLAIG
-613 ARPLREVSQL
+613 PRPLRDVARL
-623 ADEAGVPWVMAGDC
+623 ADEAGAPWVMAGDC

-656 AAEERLLAPSGEMRA
+656 AAEEAFPTARR
-671 MGKKR
+671 KKR
-676 ATGHRSDRGGSP
+676 P

>member
-1 MLARDKP
+1 MLAPDSKP
-8 SMLLQQP
+8 SMLLRQP
-15 GHMGPLRLKNRVV
+15 GQIGPLSLKNRVV

-82 FDDRFIPGLADLTN
+82 FDDRFIPGLADLTK
-96 AIHDAGALACGQLNH
+96 AIHQAGALVCGQLNH

-137 DEVRALTGHDIAE
+137 DEVRALSRHDIAE
-150 IQEQFLDSAIRLYRA
+150 IEEQFLSSAVRLYRA
-165 GYDALELHAAN
+165 GYDAVELHAAN

-190 REDDYGGPV
+190 REDEYGGSV

-205 LMETVRLIRSEL
+205 LMETVALIRSEL
-217 PGFPMM
+217 PDFPMM
-223 VRLSATEYAEGGYSQ
+223 VRLSATEYVDGGYSV
-238 DDIVTLSK
+238 DDVVALSK
-246 ALEAAGVIAIDLS
+246 ALEAAGVVAIDLS

-277 FPRRFLEPHARP
+277 FPRRFLEPYARP
-289 IKDAVGVP
+289 IKDAVSVP

-303 ILTPEDAE
+303 MLTPEDAE

-347 PCISCNV
+347 HCISCNV

-383 EPGLEGIKPRDSRV
+383 EPGLEGIRKQDGRV

-410 RVFAGNGHQVQVWE
+410 RVFAMNGREVEVWE
-424 RKPEAGGQ
+424 REPRAGGQ

-450 YRVAAL
+450 YRMASL
-456 EQFMVPIRTGVE
+456 DQLDVPIRTGVE
-468 LTVERIRAFA
+468 PTLDRIRAYA

-486 GSVPRAAS
+486 GASPRDPP
-494 FPVKTDIPMLQAWDV
+494 FPVNTNVPLLQAWDV
-509 LRRPQL
+509 LRQPEL
-515 IPEGGSVTVVG
+515 IPEGANITVVG

-541 ASHVLILEA
+541 ASHVTILEG
-550 QGVVAKEMAR
+550 QSVVAKEMAR

-568 RLREAK
+568 RLREAN
-574 AQIVTDAPVVSIEG
+574 AQIMTDVPVISIEG
-588 DAILCRGGEG
+588 DSILCRGGQG
-598 IVRHPTGDIVVLAIG
+598 VVRHPAGDRIVLAIG
-613 ARPLREVSQL
+613 ARPVRDVAKL
-623 ADEAGVPWVMAGDC
+623 ADEAGVPWVMVGDC

-656 AAEERLLAPSGEMRA
+656 AAEERFPAAP
-671 MGKKR
+671 GKVR
-676 ATGHRSDRGGSP
+676 ATS

>member
-1 MLARDKP
+1 MLAPGSTP

-15 GHMGPLRLKNRVV
+15 GLMGPLRLKNRVV

-50 YAERAR
+50 YTERAR

-82 FDDRFIPGLADLTN
+82 FDDRFIPGLADLTK
-96 AIHDAGALACGQLNH
+96 AIHDAGALVCGQLNH

-137 DEVRALTGHDIAE
+137 DVVRALTRHDIAE
-150 IQEQFLDSAIRLYRA
+150 IQQQFLASAVRLYRA
-165 GYDALELHAAN
+165 GYDAIELHAAN

-190 REDDYGGPV
+190 RDDDYGGPV

-217 PGFPMM
+217 PDFPLM
-223 VRLSATEYAEGGYSQ
+223 VRLSATEYVDGGYSV
-238 DDIVTLSK
+238 DDIVGLSK

-277 FPRRFLEPHARP
+277 FPRRFLEPFARP
-289 IKDAVGVP
+289 IKDAVTVP

-303 ILTPEDAE
+303 MLTPEDAE
-311 GVLQAGSA
+311 GVLRAGSA

-341 VKRPIR
+341 VQRPIR
-347 PCISCNV
+347 HCISCNV

-376 FETLAKL
+376 FETLARL
-383 EPGLEGIKPRDSRV
+383 EPGLEGIKKQDTRV

-410 RVFAGNGHQVQVWE
+410 RVFAANGHQVEVWE
-424 RKPEAGGQ
+424 REQKAGGQ
-432 IDLALAAPDKED
+432 MDLALAAPDKED
-444 VSGVWT
+444 VAGVWT

-456 EQFMVPIRTGVE
+456 AQFNVPIRTGIE
-468 LTVERIRAFA
+468 PTVERIRSFR

-486 GSVPRAAS
+486 GAVSRDAP
-494 FPVKTDIPMLQAWDV
+494 FPADSKIPVLQAWDV
-509 LRRPQL
+509 LRRPEL
-515 IPEGGSVTVVG
+515 IAEGASVTVVG
-526 GGMVGIETAECIAKR
+526 GGMVGIETAECIARR
-541 ASHVLILEA
+541 AKHVTILEGQA
-550 QGVVAKEMAR
+550 VVAKEMAR

-568 RLREAK
+568 RLRDANAE
-574 AQIVTDAPVVSIEG
+574 IVTNAPVVSIEG
-588 DAILCRGGEG
+588 ETILCRSGAD
-598 IVRHPTGDIVVLAIG
+598 IVRRSAGDAIVLAIG
-613 ARPLREVSQL
+613 PRQLRDVAQL
-623 ADEAGVPWVMAGDC
+623 ADAAGVPWVMAGDC
-637 NNVPGDFLTAIR
+637 NNIPGDFLTAIR

-656 AAEERLLAPSGEMRA
+656 AAEEKFPTALRKNSAI
-671 MGKKR
+671 K
-676 ATGHRSDRGGSP
+676 

>member
-1 MLARDKP
+1 
-8 SMLLQQP
+8 MLLRQP
-15 GHMGPLRLKNRVV
+15 GRIGPLSLKNRVV

-82 FDDRFIPGLADLTN
+82 FDDRFIPGLADLTK
-96 AIHDAGALACGQLNH
+96 AVQKAGALVCGQLNH

-137 DEVRALTGHDIAE
+137 DEVRALTRHDIAE
-150 IQEQFLDSAIRLYRA
+150 IQQQFLASAVRLYRA
-165 GYDALELHAAN
+165 GYDAVELHAAN

-190 REDDYGGPV
+190 REDDYGGSV

-205 LMETVRLIRSEL
+205 LMDTVRLIRSEL
-217 PGFPMM
+217 PDFPMM
-223 VRLSATEYAEGGYSQ
+223 VRLSATEYVDGGYSVE
-238 DDIVTLSK
+238 DIVTLSK
-246 ALEAAGVIAIDLS
+246 ALEAAGVVAIDLS

-277 FPRRFLEPHARP
+277 FPRRFLEPYARP
-289 IKDAVGVP
+289 IKDAVSVP

-303 ILTPEDAE
+303 MLTPEDAE

-319 DYIALCRALV
+319 DYVALCRALV

-347 PCISCNV
+347 HCISCNV

-376 FETLAKL
+376 FETLSRL
-383 EPGLEGIKPRDSRV
+383 EPGLEGIRKQDHRV

-410 RVFAGNGHQVQVWE
+410 RIFAMNGHEVEVWE
-424 RKPEAGGQ
+424 RAQQAGGQ

-450 YRVAAL
+450 YRTASL
-456 EQFMVPIRTGVE
+456 DQYNVPIRTGIE
-468 LTVERIRAFA
+468 PTAGSIRAYA
-478 PDLIVIAT
+478 PDLVVIAT
-486 GSVPRAAS
+486 GSAPRDAPFPTNTSVPM
-494 FPVKTDIPMLQAWDV
+494 IQAWDV
-509 LRRPQL
+509 LRRPEL
-515 IPEGGSVTVVG
+515 IPEGSSVTVIG
-526 GGMVGIETAECIAKR
+526 GGMVGIEAAECIAKR
-541 ASHVLILEA
+541 AGHVAILEG

-560 NNRWDVLL
+560 NNRWDVLS
-568 RLREAK
+568 RLRDAD
-574 AQIVTDAPVVSIEG
+574 AQIVTGAPVISIEG
-588 DAILCRGGEG
+588 DTILCRSGQDV
-598 IVRHPTGDIVVLAIG
+598 IRHPAGNRIVLAIG
-613 ARPLREVSQL
+613 ARPAREVARL
-623 ADEAGVPWVMAGDC
+623 ADEAGVPWVMVGDC

-656 AAEERLLAPSGEMRA
+656 AAEEKFPVGAGKVRA
-671 MGKKR
+671 MK
-676 ATGHRSDRGGSP
+676 

>member
-1 MLARDKP
+1 MLAPDSKP
-8 SMLLQQP
+8 PMLLQQP
-15 GHMGPLRLKNRVV
+15 GRIGPLLLKNRVV

-71 NARNHRASLCI
+71 QARNHRASLCI
-82 FDDRFIPGLADLTN
+82 FDDRFIPGLADLTK
-96 AIHDAGALACGQLNH
+96 AIHQAGALVCGQLNH

-137 DEVRALTGHDIAE
+137 DEVRALSRHDIAE
-150 IQEQFLDSAIRLYRA
+150 IQQQFLSSAVRLYRA
-165 GYDALELHAAN
+165 GYDAVELHAAN
-176 GYLFQQFFTPRHNR
+176 GYLFQQFFTPRHNH
-190 REDDYGGPV
+190 REDEYGGSV

-205 LMETVRLIRSEL
+205 LMETVAFIRSEL
-217 PGFPMM
+217 PDFPMM
-223 VRLSATEYAEGGYSQ
+223 VRLSATEYVDGGYSV
-238 DDIVTLSK
+238 DDVVALSK
-246 ALEAAGVIAIDLS
+246 ALEAAGVVAIDLS

-277 FPRRFLEPHARP
+277 FPRRFLEPYARP
-289 IKDAVGVP
+289 IKAAVSVP

-303 ILTPEDAE
+303 MLTPEDAE

-347 PCISCNV
+347 HCISCNV

-383 EPGLEGIKPRDSRV
+383 EPGLEGIHKQDSRV

-410 RVFAGNGHQVQVWE
+410 RVFAMNGREVEVWE
-424 RKPEAGGQ
+424 REPHAGGQ
-432 IDLALAAPDKED
+432 VDLALAAPDKED

-450 YRVAAL
+450 YRMASL
-456 EQFMVPIRTGVE
+456 DQLDVPIRTGIE
-468 LTVERIRAFA
+468 PTVDRIRVYA

-486 GSVPRAAS
+486 GATPRS
-494 FPVKTDIPMLQAWDV
+494 PPFPVNTNVPLLQAWDV
-509 LRRPQL
+509 LRQPEL
-515 IPEGGSVTVVG
+515 IPEGSDITVVG

-541 ASHVLILEA
+541 AKRVTILEG
-550 QGVVAKEMAR
+550 QNVVAKEMAR

-568 RLREAK
+568 RLREAR
-574 AQIVTDAPVVSIEG
+574 AQIVTGVPVVSIEG
-588 DAILCRGGEG
+588 DTISCRRGED
-598 IVRHPTGDIVVLAIG
+598 IVRYPAGDRIVLAVG
-613 ARPLREVSQL
+613 ARPQREVSKL
-623 ADEAGVPWVMAGDC
+623 ADEAGVPWVMVGDC

-656 AAEERLLAPSGEMRA
+656 AAEERFPAAP
-671 MGKKR
+671 GKVR
-676 ATGHRSDRGGSP
+676 ATS

>member
-1 MLARDKP
+1 MLAPDSKP

-15 GHMGPLRLKNRVV
+15 GRMGPLRLKNRVV

-82 FDDRFIPGLADLTN
+82 FDDRFIPGLADLTR
-96 AIHDAGALACGQLNH
+96 AIHQAGALVCGQLNH

-137 DEVRALTGHDIAE
+137 DAVRALTTHDIAE
-150 IQEQFLDSAIRLYRA
+150 IQEQFLKSAIRLYRS
-165 GYDALELHAAN
+165 GYDAIELHAAN
-176 GYLFQQFFTPRHNR
+176 GYLFQQFLTPRHNR

-217 PGFPMM
+217 PEFPMM
-223 VRLSATEYAEGGYSQ
+223 VRLSATEYADGGYST
-238 DDIVTLSK
+238 DDIVTLSQ

-277 FPRRFLEPHARP
+277 FPRRFLEPYARP
-289 IKDAVGVP
+289 IKDAVTVP

-303 ILTPEDAE
+303 MLTPEDAE

-347 PCISCNV
+347 HCISCNV

-376 FETLAKL
+376 FETLERL
-383 EPGLEGIKPRDSRV
+383 EPGLEGIKRQDSRV

-410 RVFAGNGHQVQVWE
+410 RVFATNGHQVEVWE
-424 RKPEAGGQ
+424 RELEAGGQ
-432 IDLALAAPDKED
+432 MDLALAAPDKDD

-456 EQFMVPIRTGVE
+456 EQLKVPIRTGVE
-468 LTVERIRAFA
+468 PTVDRIRAFG

-486 GSVPRAAS
+486 GATPRDAP
-494 FPVKTDIPMLQAWDV
+494 FPTNTNVPMLQAWDV
-509 LRRPQL
+509 LRRPDL
-515 IPEGGSVTVVG
+515 IPEGASVTVVG
-526 GGMVGIETAECIAKR
+526 GGMVGIETAECIARR
-541 ASHVLILEA
+541 ASHVVILEG
-550 QGVVAKEMAR
+550 QSVVAKEMAR

-568 RLREAK
+568 RLRDAK
-574 AQIVTDAPVVSIEG
+574 AKILTDAPVVSIEG
-588 DAILCRGGEG
+588 DWILCRSGEDV
-598 IVRHPTGDIVVLAIG
+598 VRHPAGDGIVLAIG
-613 ARPLREVSQL
+613 SRPVREVVLL

-656 AAEERLLAPSGEMRA
+656 AAEAKFPAALGKTMR
-671 MGKKR
+671 
-676 ATGHRSDRGGSP
+676 